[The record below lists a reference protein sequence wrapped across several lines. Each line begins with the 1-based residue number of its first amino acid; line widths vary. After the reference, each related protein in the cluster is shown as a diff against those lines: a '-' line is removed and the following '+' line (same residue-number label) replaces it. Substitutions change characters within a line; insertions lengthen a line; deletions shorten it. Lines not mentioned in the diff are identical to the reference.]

1 MHAPR
6 AIVILLILLIFN
18 VFLFL
23 FAVVVVVIVDLGEKD
38 GRWRFTARC
47 ASPRQ
52 RRCPAPTLSSDSAS
66 LERATLTVAVESEA
80 CDGTMTG
87 DPTGSA

>member
-23 FAVVVVVIVDLGEKD
+23 FAVVVVVIVDLGGK
-38 GRWRFTARC
+38 GRSWFFTRC

-52 RRCPAPTLSSDSAS
+52 RRCSAPTLSSDSAS
-66 LERATLTVAVESEA
+66 LERAALTVAVESEA